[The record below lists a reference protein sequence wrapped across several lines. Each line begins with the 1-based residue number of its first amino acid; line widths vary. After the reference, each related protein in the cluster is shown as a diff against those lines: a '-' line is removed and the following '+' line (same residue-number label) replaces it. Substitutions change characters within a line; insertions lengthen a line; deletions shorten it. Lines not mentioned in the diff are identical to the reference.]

1 MSGFPFVTHP
11 KSLERHI
18 DTLRKNIFWGK
29 IYRNQIRRT
38 NRCMSNKGKYKTL
51 SGKHADSNKQVILET
66 WDIQEQ
72 KLKTSHLGLPD
83 FLNRH
88 FTIKKTTGE
97 NRSD

>member
-1 MSGFPFVTHP
+1 MRLLNDRYAHDLFA
-11 KSLERHI
+11 LNDYI
-18 DTLRKNIFWGK
+18 DSKK
-29 IYRNQIRRT
+29 ET
-38 NRCMSNKGKYKTL
+38 NRYMSNKGKYKTL

-88 FTIKKTTGE
+88 FTIKKVNTDNTE
-97 NRSD
+97 NSGANAR

>member
-1 MSGFPFVTHP
+1 
-11 KSLERHI
+11 
-18 DTLRKNIFWGK
+18 
-29 IYRNQIRRT
+29 
-38 NRCMSNKGKYKTL
+38 MSNKGKYKTL

-88 FTIKKTTGE
+88 FKIKKNTGDNNENSGE
-97 NRSD
+97 NAR

>member
-1 MSGFPFVTHP
+1 
-11 KSLERHI
+11 
-18 DTLRKNIFWGK
+18 
-29 IYRNQIRRT
+29 
-38 NRCMSNKGKYKTL
+38 MSNKGKYKTL

-88 FTIKKTTGE
+88 FTIKTDTTDNNE
-97 NRSD
+97 NSEANAR

>member
-1 MSGFPFVTHP
+1 
-11 KSLERHI
+11 
-18 DTLRKNIFWGK
+18 
-29 IYRNQIRRT
+29 
-38 NRCMSNKGKYKTL
+38 MSNKGKYKIL

-88 FTIKKTTGE
+88 FTIRKVIGDNTE
-97 NRSD
+97 NPGANAR

>member
-1 MSGFPFVTHP
+1 
-11 KSLERHI
+11 
-18 DTLRKNIFWGK
+18 
-29 IYRNQIRRT
+29 
-38 NRCMSNKGKYKTL
+38 MSNKGKYKTL

-88 FTIKKTTGE
+88 LTIKTGNNDNTENSGE
-97 NRSD
+97 NVR

>member
-1 MSGFPFVTHP
+1 
-11 KSLERHI
+11 
-18 DTLRKNIFWGK
+18 
-29 IYRNQIRRT
+29 
-38 NRCMSNKGKYKTL
+38 MSNKGKYKTL
-51 SGKHADSNKQVILET
+51 SGKNADSNKQVILET

-72 KLKTSHLGLPD
+72 KLKKSHLGLPD

>member
-1 MSGFPFVTHP
+1 
-11 KSLERHI
+11 
-18 DTLRKNIFWGK
+18 
-29 IYRNQIRRT
+29 
-38 NRCMSNKGKYKTL
+38 MSNKGKYKTL

-88 FTIKKTTGE
+88 FTIKKVTTDNNE
-97 NRSD
+97 NSEANAR

>member
-1 MSGFPFVTHP
+1 
-11 KSLERHI
+11 
-18 DTLRKNIFWGK
+18 
-29 IYRNQIRRT
+29 
-38 NRCMSNKGKYKTL
+38 MSNKGKYKTL

-88 FTIKKTTGE
+88 FTIKTVNTDNTE
-97 NRSD
+97 NSGANAR

>member
-1 MSGFPFVTHP
+1 
-11 KSLERHI
+11 
-18 DTLRKNIFWGK
+18 
-29 IYRNQIRRT
+29 
-38 NRCMSNKGKYKTL
+38 MSNKGKYKTL

-88 FTIKKTTGE
+88 FMIKKRPRGRCLNPTVASE
-97 NRSD
+97 YICDLYVARV

>member
-1 MSGFPFVTHP
+1 
-11 KSLERHI
+11 
-18 DTLRKNIFWGK
+18 
-29 IYRNQIRRT
+29 
-38 NRCMSNKGKYKTL
+38 MSNKGKYKTL

-88 FTIKKTTGE
+88 FTIKTVTTDNTE
-97 NRSD
+97 NSGANAR